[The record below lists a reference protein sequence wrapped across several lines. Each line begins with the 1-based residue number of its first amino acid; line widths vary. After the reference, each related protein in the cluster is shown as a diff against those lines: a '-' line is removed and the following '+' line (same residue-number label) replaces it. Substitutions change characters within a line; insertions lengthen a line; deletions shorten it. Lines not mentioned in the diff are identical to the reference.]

1 MFTFVYV
8 TTNCANKFL
17 FHNELSFSRLLLPR
31 SLPHRGW
38 EPWQRLLCFVV
49 ELIILVQC
57 GALWAAAAQVKLG
70 VLRLKIVG
78 HTGAFY
84 QFGLTEFHVIHV
96 ATACAQKMCMW
107 RGVGIKTAVALIN
120 GQLQCGTLFGE
131 QLQGVVHRGFRQGR
145 YGGVQCRVNFVGG
158 GVRTVLY
165 QVGHHRH
172 ALQRGLDAMG
182 LKIAERRV
190 RFHSSV
196 ICNDYNYDYDAKVRT

>member
-31 SLPHRGW
+31 SFPRRGW

-49 ELIILVQC
+49 ELIILVLC
-57 GALWAAAAQVKLG
+57 GALWAAAAQVKLC
-70 VLRLKIVG
+70 VLRLKIVW

-84 QFGLTEFHVIHV
+84 QFGLIKFHVIHA
-96 ATACAQKMCMW
+96 ATTCAQKVCVW

-158 GVRTVLY
+158 GVRTVPY
-165 QVGHHRH
+165 QVGHHRM
-172 ALQRGLDAMG
+172 RCSEGLMPWA
-182 LKIAERRV
+182 
-190 RFHSSV
+190 
-196 ICNDYNYDYDAKVRT
+196 